1 MGLTDDQKAMLR
13 LLAQRE
19 EGYDDMAALMGI
31 SVEEV
36 RERVKE
42 ALAEVEEPRVGAE
55 RPKDEEPTPVPEP
68 APPAPAPDEP
78 QTSAAPPQEPAA
90 EPLEP
95 APVQKPRPA
104 PTPVPEAK
112 PGAVGQRT
120 HIPSLKLPKDRGA
133 LIGIGAGL
141 AVILVLV
148 LILVLGGD
156 GDGGGQSESSA
167 ASGEGAPTENVSAAA
182 REKDLTQAVL
192 SPSNGGDAA
201 GRAIF
206 GRFEKKVLL
215 QVTAENLEPSGQGQ
229 MYTVWLYRSPKIAL
243 QIGGT
248 PVDDSGKLAAQFEI
262 PVQLLTY
269 VANGAFDQIDI
280 ALTDTAEYK
289 AAFTKAKR
297 ENKVP
302 PYVGESV
309 LRGPITSPA
318 IKQQR

>member
-42 ALAEVEEPRVGAE
+42 ALADVEGPEPEAE
-55 RPKDEEPTPVPEP
+55 KPTPAPGPTPEPPPGPPESEPPAPQPQAPAPPPEP
-68 APPAPAPDEP
+68 AVVRAPAPE
-78 QTSAAPPQEPAA
+78 AKA
-90 EPLEP
+90 
-95 APVQKPRPA
+95 RPA
-104 PTPVPEAK
+104 K
-112 PGAVGQRT
+112 QSPG
-120 HIPSLKLPKDRGA
+120 IPRLKLPKDRGA
-133 LIGIGAGL
+133 LIGLGAGL
-141 AVILVLV
+141 AVILILALV
-148 LILVLGGD
+148 LVLGGD
-156 GDGGGQSESSA
+156 GGGESDSGA
-167 ASGEGAPTENVSAAA
+167 TSGENALAENVSAAA
-182 REKDLTQAVL
+182 GEKDLTQAVL
-192 SPSNGGDAA
+192 SPTDGGDAA

-215 QVTAENLEPSGQGQ
+215 QVTAENLEPSGQGE

-269 VANGAFDQIDI
+269 VANGAFDQVDV

-318 IKQQR
+318 IK